1 MARVGHTAAMPSPVP
16 DTPVQRLP
24 RGRHGLSRDEVETS
38 QRLRMLVAMADAMME
53 KGYVATSVADVIKRA
68 GVSRETFY
76 QQFTS
81 KADCFAAAF
90 DAAAEAVLGAIAAD
104 LDVDLDRVDLDR
116 AELAGFDDADAATRH
131 HRFDRAFTAYLD
143 ALAANPAHA
152 RLFLVEVY
160 AAGPQAIA
168 WRSAVQGRIVD
179 LLARLLGAGSEHG
192 RFACEVLVA
201 AVGAMV
207 TEPLVS
213 QDVAALRALR
223 APVVDLVR
231 RALEVDPR

>member
-1 MARVGHTAAMPSPVP
+1 MVEG
-16 DTPVQRLP
+16 TPVQRLP
-24 RGRHGLSRDEVETS
+24 RGRHGLTRDEVETS

-53 KGYVATSVADVIKRA
+53 KGYVGTSVADVIKRA

-76 QQFTS
+76 QQFSS
-81 KADCFAAAF
+81 KADCFSATF
-90 DAAAEAVLGAIAAD
+90 DAAADAVLGAIAAD
-104 LDVDLDRVDLDR
+104 LRVDLDDLDGSEG
-116 AELAGFDDADAATRH
+116 ADDAATRYS
-131 HRFDRAFTAYLD
+131 RFEQAFTSYLE
-143 ALAANPAHA
+143 ALANHPAYA

-160 AAGPQAIA
+160 AAGPEAIA
-168 WRSAVQGRIVD
+168 RRSAVQGRVVD
-179 LLARLLGAGSEHG
+179 LLARLLGVTTDHG

-213 QDVAALRALR
+213 QDVDSLRALH

-231 RALEVDPR
+231 RALDVDAG

>member
-76 QQFTS
+76 Q
-81 KADCFAAAF
+81 
-90 DAAAEAVLGAIAAD
+90 
-104 LDVDLDRVDLDR
+104 VDLDR